1 MNTIKFFKK
10 IINQIE
16 EKKKKDL
23 ILVII
28 LSFLSSLAEF
38 ISLAILIPF
47 VGFFFEPNTYL
58 FTKSIQEIF
67 LFFNINSKE
76 EILTFVSIS
85 FIVIV
90 LLSAFIKIF
99 YIKRSNK
106 LTEDITSDFR
116 IKIFNFLLNQDYS
129 YYFQYGSNEIMSNLS
144 QKTNAFTTII
154 FAAIN
159 ILNSFLICLAVVIIL
174 IIRIHYLHL

>member
-10 IINQIE
+10 IINHLE

-116 IKIFNFLLNQDYS
+116 IKIFN
-129 YYFQYGSNEIMSNLS
+129 
-144 QKTNAFTTII
+144 
-154 FAAIN
+154 
-159 ILNSFLICLAVVIIL
+159 
-174 IIRIHYLHL
+174 